1 MSSRLRFIVAAL
13 SASLAVH
20 AAPVAAQSLRAKVD
34 MKAPPP
40 RLPNGKPDFSG
51 VWARPATQ
59 DLTRT
64 FTNADGTS
72 NRGEPNPLP
81 FTAWG
86 QAQWDNYNPVKN
98 GDYAG
103 SCMPFGW
110 IRSFTPHPMQILQNN
125 EHIAF
130 LFEQSTM
137 FQVVNT
143 EGLPHRKDWAP
154 TWFGD
159 SRGRWEG
166 DALVI
171 EAVNFNGWA
180 KLGTIGHPMS
190 EAARLTMTF
199 TRPDFGH
206 INFRWVLDDPKTYT
220 RPISNER
227 VFVLTP
233 NVEIME
239 YACMEGNLTALLEGS
254 IAPWTGSKDDDA
266 NLVYGTERDW
276 EAYDR
281 SRPQTLSGVIKEAR
295 YDREAYGAMT
305 MTVDGKAWT
314 VILAPPVRMDFRG
327 LTEPMLKPGVA
338 VTVHGF
344 PHKRTSDELR
354 AETIT
359 VGKQTFDLR

>member
-1 MSSRLRFIVAAL
+1 MRSPLWLIVVL
-13 SASLAVH
+13 SGLAFH
-20 AAPVAAQSLRAKVD
+20 ATPAYAQSLKTKVD
-34 MKAPPP
+34 LKAPAP

-51 VWARPATQ
+51 VWGRPGTQ

-81 FTAWG
+81 FTTWG

-125 EHIAF
+125 EYIAF

-143 EGLPHRKDWAP
+143 EGMPHRKDWPP

-190 EAARLTMTF
+190 DHAKLTMTF
-199 TRPDFGH
+199 KRPDFGH
-206 INFRWVLDDPKTYT
+206 IQFSWVLDDPKTYT
-220 RPISNER
+220 RSISNDR

-233 NVEIME
+233 NVEVME
-239 YACMEGNLTALLEGS
+239 YSCMEGNLTALLEGS
-254 IAPWTGSKDDDA
+254 ITPWTGAQDQDV
-266 NLVYGTERDW
+266 NLVYGGDRDW
-276 EAYDR
+276 SAYDLATR
-281 SRPQTLSGVIKEAR
+281 QKLAGVIKEAR
-295 YDREAYGAMT
+295 YDREAYGVISIEVDKK
-305 MTVDGKAWT
+305 TVR
-314 VILAPPVRMDFRG
+314 VILAPPVRMEFRN
-327 LTEPMLKPGVA
+327 LTEDMLKPGVA
-338 VTVHGF
+338 VGVEGF
-344 PHKRTSDELR
+344 LSKRTPDELR
-354 AETIT
+354 AEMITI
-359 VGKQTFDLR
+359 GKRSFELR